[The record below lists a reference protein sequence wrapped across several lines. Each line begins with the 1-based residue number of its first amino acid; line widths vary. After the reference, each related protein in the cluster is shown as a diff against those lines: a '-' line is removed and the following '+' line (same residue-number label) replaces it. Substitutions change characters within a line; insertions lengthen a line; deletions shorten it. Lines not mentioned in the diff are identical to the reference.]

1 MDRQNVEQS
10 VPSHVPCSNV
20 PTSANKTNGLE
31 EGQAACEGI
40 ETQTKLKLETTLAGG
55 LFTILDRLILLGGRE

>member
-31 EGQAACEGI
+31 EGLHGEGI